1 MPWDYDIPRSL
12 DIEVFD
18 GQTYSWSHAGVFPFS
33 ERLFY
38 DYSTA
43 TLESKI
49 YLFGGY
55 LDYGTSFY
63 VFSGEKNGSHFDW
76 EKLSQIMP
84 SYHRS
89 GHRSIA
95 HGDSIYVYGG
105 SNGMLGLINVYT
117 NISRYI
123 YRYN

>member
-1 MPWDYDIPRSL
+1 MPWDYDIPRSS

-38 DYSTA
+38 GYSTA
-43 TLESKI
+43 TLQSKI

-63 VFSGEKNGSHFDW
+63 VFSGEKNGSQFHW
-76 EKLSQIMP
+76 GKLSQIMP

-95 HGDSIYVYGG
+95 HDDSIYVYGG
-105 SNGMLGLINVYT
+105 SNAM
-117 NISRYI
+117 
-123 YRYN
+123 